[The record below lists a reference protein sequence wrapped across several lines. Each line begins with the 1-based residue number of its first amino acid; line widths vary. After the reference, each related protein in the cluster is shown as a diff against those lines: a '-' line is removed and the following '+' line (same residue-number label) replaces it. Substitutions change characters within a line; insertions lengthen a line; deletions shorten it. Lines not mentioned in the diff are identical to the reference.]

1 VLVLTDLDQR
11 LVLDILPDRQKET
24 LMNWLQQP
32 PAGIDLSALNTAA
45 TDLWSHYRDAVVEGF
60 GDQVSV
66 VADRFHVVQNLNEAI
81 HQARRAAQ
89 KQATPEAEK
98 TIERLTLLAHQE
110 GCQPHREGPGKMG

>member
-1 VLVLTDLDQR
+1 MLVLTDLDQR

-98 TIERLTLLAHQE
+98 KQ
-110 GCQPHREGPGKMG
+110 